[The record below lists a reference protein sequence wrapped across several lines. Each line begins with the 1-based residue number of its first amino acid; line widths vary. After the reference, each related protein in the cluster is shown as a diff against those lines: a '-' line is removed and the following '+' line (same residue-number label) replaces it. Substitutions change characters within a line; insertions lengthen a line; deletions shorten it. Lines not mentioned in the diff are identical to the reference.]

1 MDGEEEAWS
10 DAEVCVW
17 VGGRRRWVSGVRN
30 DTTCADLVRALL
42 LHTPPS
48 QQRQGSGDGGR
59 SLEEEWV
66 ITERWRSVEQ
76 PLAPNATILD
86 IWNAWGDAQSEI
98 RFSLRYVESS
108 GDSGCGS
115 PPRGSPVSSRRRRP
129 RHSRL
134 LPGLLRAQGDTLHHQ
149 ARKLREQDQQID
161 QLEEQAHRT
170 RMAKHGPNYLLE
182 SYLRDIAKHQEA
194 NKKNDN
200 AQDVDTNKDAD
211 EAKTSCSAVKTSS
224 SEANDNQAR
233 SSEATDSPA
242 GNSDS
247 GVGVSGSPQRPTKR
261 RSRGRHLL
269 REHYL
274 TKELADICQI
284 NSNRLVPTKPED
296 NSENSSDELSR
307 VQQQID
313 ILEKLAIINK
323 RLQREEELMVRL
335 GAKMR
340 RYLSED
346 QISYIENEEQIVDM
360 LGSIRK
366 QMESSS
372 KEIES
377 TAIEM
382 EKASDQLEKRKKLLD
397 DLCKEL
403 EEEELEKQALEVQ
416 LNRLNTVDE
425 EEQYPQHC
433 NDNVQYNVSL
443 DVSKNQYV
451 DVNYNF
457 NVPNY
462 PLDTLV

>member
-1 MDGEEEAWS
+1 MQDCSSNPEY
-10 DAEVCVW
+10 
-17 VGGRRRWVSGVRN
+17 
-30 DTTCADLVRALL
+30 
-42 LHTPPS
+42 
-48 QQRQGSGDGGR
+48 
-59 SLEEEWV
+59 
-66 ITERWRSVEQ
+66 
-76 PLAPNATILD
+76 
-86 IWNAWGDAQSEI
+86 
-98 RFSLRYVESS
+98 RF
-108 GDSGCGS
+108 
-115 PPRGSPVSSRRRRP
+115 
-129 RHSRL
+129 
-134 LPGLLRAQGDTLHHQ
+134 
-149 ARKLREQDQQID
+149 REQDQQIN
-161 QLEEQAHRT
+161 QLEEQAHRN

-200 AQDVDTNKDAD
+200 AQDVDINKDAD
-211 EAKTSCSAVKTSS
+211 EAKTSCNVVKTSS

-247 GVGVSGSPQRPTKR
+247 GVGVSGSPQRPAKR

-284 NSNRLVPTKPED
+284 NSNRLVPAKPED

-335 GAKMR
+335 GAKLR

-346 QISYIENEEQIVDM
+346 QISYIENEEQIVEM

-366 QMESSS
+366 QMDSSS

-397 DLCKEL
+397 DLYREL

-425 EEQYPQHC
+425 EEQYPQPC

-443 DVSKNQYV
+443 DLSKNQYV

>member
-1 MDGEEEAWS
+1 
-10 DAEVCVW
+10 
-17 VGGRRRWVSGVRN
+17 
-30 DTTCADLVRALL
+30 
-42 LHTPPS
+42 
-48 QQRQGSGDGGR
+48 
-59 SLEEEWV
+59 
-66 ITERWRSVEQ
+66 
-76 PLAPNATILD
+76 
-86 IWNAWGDAQSEI
+86 
-98 RFSLRYVESS
+98 
-108 GDSGCGS
+108 
-115 PPRGSPVSSRRRRP
+115 
-129 RHSRL
+129 
-134 LPGLLRAQGDTLHHQ
+134 
-149 ARKLREQDQQID
+149 
-161 QLEEQAHRT
+161 
-170 RMAKHGPNYLLE
+170 MAKHGPNYLLE

-194 NKKNDN
+194 VGKKTDSNV
-200 AQDVDTNKDAD
+200 QDD
-211 EAKTSCSAVKTSS
+211 EANKEVENVKTTIKASS
-224 SEANDNQAR
+224 NEVNENQAR

-296 NSENSSDELSR
+296 NSENSSDELTR

-335 GAKMR
+335 GAKLR

-346 QISYIENEEQIVDM
+346 HISYIENEEEIVTM

-366 QMESSS
+366 QMDASS
-372 KEIES
+372 KEIEN
-377 TAIEM
+377 TAIAM
-382 EKASDQLEKRKKLLD
+382 EKTSDELEKRKKILN
-397 DLCKEL
+397 DLYREL

-425 EEQYPQHC
+425 EEQYTHYATGQPF
-433 NDNVQYNVSL
+433 NDNVQYNVAL
-443 DVSKNQYV
+443 DLSKDQFV

-457 NVPNY
+457 NVSNY